1 MHAPVTLWWGE
12 RDTVCPPSIARDY
25 EQRLP
30 NATLQLV
37 DDNHQLL
44 FTRWRE
50 ILEDVSRATS

>member
-1 MHAPVTLWWGE
+1 VPAVDRP
-12 RDTVCPPSIARDY
+12 ADY